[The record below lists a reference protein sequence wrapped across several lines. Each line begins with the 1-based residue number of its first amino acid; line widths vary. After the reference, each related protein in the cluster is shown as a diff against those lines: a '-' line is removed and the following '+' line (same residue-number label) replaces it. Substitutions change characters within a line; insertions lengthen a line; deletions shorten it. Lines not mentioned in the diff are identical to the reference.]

1 MRLILFRVQIY
12 LAEYYIHKRFGL
24 FMSIQDLLTLFLIH
38 FVGGSFCICRV

>member
-38 FVGGSFCICRV
+38 FATGRCSIFSV